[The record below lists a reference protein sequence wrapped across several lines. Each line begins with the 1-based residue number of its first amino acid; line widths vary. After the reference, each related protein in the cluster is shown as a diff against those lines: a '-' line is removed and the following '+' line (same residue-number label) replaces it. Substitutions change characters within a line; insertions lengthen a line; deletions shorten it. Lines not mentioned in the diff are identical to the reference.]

1 MIRELSWKFEAGGGG
16 DHDSQPVGRGTD
28 DIQVKGGLGGEGV
41 IEQLSLST
49 IYFSTIPK
57 LSRFTKR
64 ENIKNNIV
72 DNNNISAASTFS
84 NVLNILTN
92 ERSQSRVSSDRNV
105 WTNQR
110 TAGVE
115 RKRKAEDSGEQ
126 RNRKY
131 PKFNSY
137 FDQ

>member
-1 MIRELSWKFEAGGGG
+1 MIHELSGKFEAGGGG

-28 DIQVKGGLGGEGV
+28 DIQVKGGLGGEGM
-41 IEQLSLST
+41 IEQLSL
-49 IYFSTIPK
+49 STIPK
-57 LSRFTKR
+57 LSRFTER

-84 NVLNILTN
+84 NVINISTN
-92 ERSQSRVSSDRNV
+92 EKSQSRVSSERNV

-126 RNRKY
+126 RNTKY

>member
-1 MIRELSWKFEAGGGG
+1 M
-16 DHDSQPVGRGTD
+16 
-28 DIQVKGGLGGEGV
+28 

-49 IYFSTIPK
+49 ISFSTIPK
-57 LSRFTKR
+57 LSRFTER

-84 NVLNILTN
+84 NVINISTN
-92 ERSQSRVSSDRNV
+92 ERSLSHVSSDRNV

-126 RNRKY
+126 RNTKY